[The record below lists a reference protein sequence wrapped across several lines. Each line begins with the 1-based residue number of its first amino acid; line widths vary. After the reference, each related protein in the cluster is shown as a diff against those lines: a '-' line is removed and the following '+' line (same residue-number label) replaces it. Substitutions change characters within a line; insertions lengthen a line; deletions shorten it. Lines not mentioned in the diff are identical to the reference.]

1 MNLIGRKIV
10 DVIPLNKTIIE
21 KEGWDYSPY
30 NSICLLLDDGSIIYP
45 SQDEEGNGPGCLFA
59 MDKKL
64 ETAYYI
70 FPSEVTI

>member
-1 MNLIGRKIV
+1 MDLIGRKIV
-10 DVIPLNKTIIE
+10 DVIPLNKAIIE
-21 KEGWDYSPY
+21 KEDWG
-30 NSICLLLDDGSIIYP
+30 NSRHNPICLLLDDGSVIYP

-70 FPSEVTI
+70 FPNEVTI